1 MSETVFNKLYK
12 HFTTYSGHIT
22 DCKNTHY
29 DTSVTIPYVMPVK
42 RKKEFEKTLA
52 KNSKKPYN

>member
-12 HFTTYSGHIT
+12 HFITYSGRIS

-29 DTSVTIPYVMPVK
+29 DTSVTSPYVPPVK
-42 RKKEFEKTLA
+42 RKKEFEKSLA
-52 KNSKKPYN
+52 KVSKKPYN